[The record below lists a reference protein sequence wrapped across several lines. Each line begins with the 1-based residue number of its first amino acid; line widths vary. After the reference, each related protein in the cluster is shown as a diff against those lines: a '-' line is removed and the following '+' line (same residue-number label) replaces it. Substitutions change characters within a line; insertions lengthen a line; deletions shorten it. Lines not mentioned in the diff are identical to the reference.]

1 MKDTKHGRV
10 NPESFPGAQSKTVAL
25 DSPPPIEASQNPD
38 LTTMIDAQRRSTIVQ
53 AGKLLQPG
61 TLLGNRYQIL
71 QVLGEGGM
79 GAVYKARDRELER
92 IIALKVIRPDLAG
105 HQEVLQRFKQEL
117 ILARQVTDT
126 NIIRIFDLGEADGVK
141 FITMELV
148 EGETL
153 QHMLRTRGKLP
164 VPEVVDMLEQM
175 LSGLRAAHKAGVIHR
190 DLKPGNIMRDPQ
202 GRVVVM
208 DFGLARS
215 LESDGMTKTG
225 AMLGT
230 IEYMSPEQ
238 ALGTELDARSDLF
251 TVGLICYE
259 LLTGKMPFHADSAVA
274 SLLRRTQE
282 RAAPM
287 SDLDKEIPGV
297 LSNIVSKCLERDPA
311 LRYQSAQALLDDLYA
326 WQGKQAGATLSF
338 HAKVGPWG
346 QSLPWPI
353 IGAIAT
359 VILLAASGWI
369 WRDKLLSPL
378 STQQASAVP
387 QVSLAILPFR
397 NASGDTSLSWM
408 GATVADMLRTDVGQA
423 AALQTV
429 SSDRINQ
436 IFHDLRVEPDANLN
450 PETLRRVAEF
460 TSADR
465 LVWGQYLKLGD
476 QIRIDATLQDLK
488 RQRSFSLKVEASNE
502 KELPKALQQ
511 LADSI
516 EQDLALPAE
525 TIKQLHTTLL
535 KPSSQSVQALRY
547 YSEAMELT
555 RQGKN
560 PEALKQFEAATNEDP
575 NFALAYSK
583 LAATYAALGYG
594 DKAEQVSRKAV
605 DLSDKVSPQEQALIQ
620 AENARV
626 TADYAKG
633 IQQYE
638 KLGEMLPNDPD
649 IQYSLARLYED
660 SGAFDKARSSYDKI
674 LTRDP
679 KNVNA
684 LLHTGWVEIRRDN
697 AQGSLEYL
705 GRALALAVQLQN
717 DDEKA
722 AILDAMGNAYHY
734 LNQQD
739 DAIRNYQQALDI
751 KRRLGNKGAIAE
763 SLNLIAQAQGGIGKS
778 DEAAKNYQEAARLR
792 REVGDKAGLG
802 RTLLDLA
809 TFNENL
815 GHYNEALSAGKEAL
829 PLLREV
835 GDRQNEA
842 ICLGEVGW
850 IYLDKIDFENATT
863 YLQQALTLRQQLG
876 SPVDVADSL
885 YGLGQVY
892 TRMAQYD
899 QSTDYFLKALELW
912 RKAGDKKG
920 EAFASYGLGR
930 IFQYQG
936 RYGAALKSEEDAL
949 KSWRTTNEHGAWL
962 PEIQGSYGNSLTLL
976 ARWDDAQKNLD
987 EALGLAHAL
996 KSDSLVAEMLNY
1008 KGDNFFYRG
1017 DTRSAKMLF
1026 EQASQ
1031 SAASSKDPEQI
1042 LISKFNLAKVA
1053 ATEQNTPAVINS
1065 LTALARDLD
1074 RSGLKRLSIECST
1087 YVAAA
1092 RIESKSYSQAREVLE
1107 RSVAESQKLGLNVLL
1122 AKSHYLLAE
1131 TLRLTGN
1138 QAEAVHHYSEAH
1150 RIIDEIRKYAQ
1161 TDDLMK
1167 RVDLAKIYQESD
1179 VAKIQHLNTAIRK

>member
-1 MKDTKHGRV
+1 MKDTKHGPV
-10 NPESFPGAQSKTVAL
+10 NPESFPAAQSQAAL
-25 DSPPPIEASQNPD
+25 DSPTLIEGSQNPD
-38 LTTMIDAQRRSTIVQ
+38 LPTMIEVTSSPASSEAPTSLDVTASSGQRAGGSAQRPSTIVQ
-53 AGKLLQPG
+53 ASKLLQPG

-105 HQEVLQRFKQEL
+105 QQEVLQRFKQEL

-190 DLKPGNIMRDPQ
+190 DLKPGNIMRDAQ
-202 GRVVVM
+202 GRVVIM

-238 ALGTELDARSDLF
+238 ALGSALEARSDLF

-282 RAAPM
+282 RAAPV

-359 VILLAASGWI
+359 AILLGALGWT
-369 WRDKLLSPL
+369 WR
-378 STQQASAVP
+378 
-387 QVSLAILPFR
+387 
-397 NASGDTSLSWM
+397 
-408 GATVADMLRTDVGQA
+408 DMLRTDVGQA

-436 IFHDLRVEPDANLN
+436 IFHDLRVEADATLN
-450 PETLRRVAEF
+450 PETLQRVAEF

-525 TIKQLHTTLL
+525 TIRQLHTALL

-547 YSEAMELT
+547 YSEGMQLT

-560 PEALKQFEAATNEDP
+560 LEAVKQFEAATNEDS

-583 LAATYAALGYG
+583 LAATYASLGYR
-594 DKAEQVSRKAV
+594 DKAEQLSSKAV

-638 KLGEMLPNDPD
+638 KLAEMLPNDPD

-679 KNVNA
+679 KNVDA

-751 KRRLGNKGAIAE
+751 KRRLANKGAIAE

-842 ICLGEVGW
+842 LCLGEVGW

-912 RKAGDKKG
+912 RKAGDKRG

-1042 LISKFNLAKVA
+1042 LTSKFNLAKVA
-1053 ATEQNTPAVINS
+1053 ATERNTPEVINS

-1107 RSVAESQKLGLNVLL
+1107 RSVADSQKLGLNVLL

-1131 TLRLTGN
+1131 TLRLTSN
-1138 QAEAVHHYSEAH
+1138 PAEAVHHYSEAH

-1167 RVDLAKIYQESD
+1167 RVDLAKIYQES
-1179 VAKIQHLNTAIRK
+1179 ARRQNSTT

>member
-1 MKDTKHGRV
+1 MKDTKHGPV
-10 NPESFPGAQSKTVAL
+10 NPESLPGAQSQAAAL
-25 DSPPPIEASQNPD
+25 DSPTLIEASQNPD
-38 LTTMIDAQRRSTIVQ
+38 LPTMIEVPSSPAPSEAPTSLDVTASSGQRAGGSAQRPSTIVQ

-190 DLKPGNIMRDPQ
+190 DLKPGNIMRDAQ
-202 GRVVVM
+202 GRVVIM

-238 ALGTELDARSDLF
+238 ALGMELDARSDLF

-259 LLTGKMPFHADSAVA
+259 LLTGRMPFQADSAVA
-274 SLLRRTQE
+274 SLLRRTKE

-287 SDLDKEIPGV
+287 TDLDKEIPGV
-297 LSNIVSKCLERDPA
+297 LSNIVSKCLERDAA

-359 VILLAASGWI
+359 AILLGALGWT
-369 WRDKLLSPL
+369 WRDKLLSPR
-378 STQQASAVP
+378 STQRASAVP
-387 QVSLAILPFR
+387 QMSLAILPFR

-408 GATVADMLRTDVGQA
+408 GATFADMLRTDVGQA

-436 IFHDLRVEPDANLN
+436 IFHDLRVEPDASLN
-450 PETLRRVAEF
+450 PETLQRVAEF

-476 QIRIDATLQDLK
+476 QIRINATLQDLK

-525 TIKQLHTTLL
+525 TIKQLHTALL

-547 YSEAMELT
+547 YSEGMQLT

-560 PEALKQFEAATNEDP
+560 LEAVKQFGAATNEDP
-575 NFALAYSK
+575 NFALAYSN

-594 DKAEQVSRKAV
+594 DKAEQASRKAV
-605 DLSDKVSPQEQALIQ
+605 DRSDKVSPQEQALIQ

-626 TADYAKG
+626 TADYAKA

-638 KLGEMLPNDPD
+638 KLAEMLPNDPD

-679 KNVNA
+679 KNVDA

-722 AILDAMGNAYHY
+722 AILDAM
-734 LNQQD
+734 
-739 DAIRNYQQALDI
+739 
-751 KRRLGNKGAIAE
+751 
-763 SLNLIAQAQGGIGKS
+763 
-778 DEAAKNYQEAARLR
+778 
-792 REVGDKAGLG
+792 
-802 RTLLDLA
+802 
-809 TFNENL
+809 
-815 GHYNEALSAGKEAL
+815 
-829 PLLREV
+829 
-835 GDRQNEA
+835 
-842 ICLGEVGW
+842 
-850 IYLDKIDFENATT
+850 
-863 YLQQALTLRQQLG
+863 
-876 SPVDVADSL
+876 
-885 YGLGQVY
+885 
-892 TRMAQYD
+892 
-899 QSTDYFLKALELW
+899 
-912 RKAGDKKG
+912 
-920 EAFASYGLGR
+920 
-930 IFQYQG
+930 
-936 RYGAALKSEEDAL
+936 
-949 KSWRTTNEHGAWL
+949 
-962 PEIQGSYGNSLTLL
+962 
-976 ARWDDAQKNLD
+976 
-987 EALGLAHAL
+987 
-996 KSDSLVAEMLNY
+996 
-1008 KGDNFFYRG
+1008 
-1017 DTRSAKMLF
+1017 
-1026 EQASQ
+1026 
-1031 SAASSKDPEQI
+1031 
-1042 LISKFNLAKVA
+1042 
-1053 ATEQNTPAVINS
+1053 
-1065 LTALARDLD
+1065 
-1074 RSGLKRLSIECST
+1074 
-1087 YVAAA
+1087 
-1092 RIESKSYSQAREVLE
+1092 
-1107 RSVAESQKLGLNVLL
+1107 
-1122 AKSHYLLAE
+1122 
-1131 TLRLTGN
+1131 
-1138 QAEAVHHYSEAH
+1138 
-1150 RIIDEIRKYAQ
+1150 
-1161 TDDLMK
+1161 
-1167 RVDLAKIYQESD
+1167 
-1179 VAKIQHLNTAIRK
+1179 